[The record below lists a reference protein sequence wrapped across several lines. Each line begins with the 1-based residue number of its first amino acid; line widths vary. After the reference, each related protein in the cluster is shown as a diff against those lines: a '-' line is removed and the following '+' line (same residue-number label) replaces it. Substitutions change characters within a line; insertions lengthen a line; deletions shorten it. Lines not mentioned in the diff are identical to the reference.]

1 MEIMQ
6 SGVKVLGKY
15 FLCVI
20 LCFFT
25 FFSFTAI
32 FSMMDNTKDAY
43 SAYVYEL
50 KEVETYTYKKSDGDD
65 AKKAEFESKGY
76 LVKTDQKTADGY
88 VATVY
93 ERGKEVTTYTHIY
106 ADGKDELKPEYEAK
120 GYKVETYEYNI
131 LHGAPFIT
139 CLTIAQIVSLIF
151 FVIMVPREVQK
162 IGDRDAHRVARG
174 ELAEDKLK
182 GVKIGAVASAF
193 SLFSYICL
201 ILYKTEVLGKTGL
214 FIYQYFNYYSFGYQ
228 TLIFGGDPKA
238 PVFDTSAMILAFLP
252 VLMPMLVCGIAY
264 ILGYKDINLYQ
275 KTVYQNKKE
284 EI

>member
-43 SAYVYEL
+43 SAYVYEVDGENK
-50 KEVETYTYKKSDGDD
+50 KEI
-65 AKKAEFESKGY
+65 
-76 LVKTDQKTADGY
+76 TAY
-88 VATVY
+88 NHV
-93 ERGKEVTTYTHIY
+93 Y
-106 ADGKDELKPEYEAK
+106 ADGKDELKPKYEAQ

-131 LHGAPFIT
+131 LSGAPFVT
-139 CLTIAQIVSLIF
+139 CLTVAQIVSLIF
-151 FVIMVPREVQK
+151 FVVMVPREVQK
-162 IGDRDAHRVARG
+162 IGARDANRVARG
-174 ELAEDKLK
+174 EVVEDKLK
-182 GVKIGAVASAF
+182 GVKIGSVVSAF

-201 ILYKTEVLGKTGL
+201 ILFKTEILSKMGL

-238 PVFDTSAMILAFLP
+238 FVFSTTAMVLAFLP
-252 VLMPMLVCGIAY
+252 VLLPMIVCGIAY